1 MSAYAP
7 SIADVMSCTPATRPT
22 PTANSALVARAQAGD
37 GEAFAI
43 LFEQHKRRVY
53 SLCLLMT
60 GDVADAEDLTQDAF
74 IQVFRKLGTFRGDS
88 AFSTWLYRVAVN
100 TVLMSLRKRK
110 PKQVSLDEPVCVND
124 SVVPRDFGRNDPA
137 LSGTVDRI
145 ALVRAIQELPEGYRR
160 IFLLHEVEGYQ
171 HHEIAAMLHCSVGN
185 SKSQLHKAK
194 LKIRELLM
202 LNQSA
207 PAKGC
212 KGVAAEACKRVSDK
226 GASAA
231 AAPAPRREDHDV
243 QPGIVLAFP
252 APSALYTRATGLAQ
266 AGD

>member
-1 MSAYAP
+1 MNIAVSGVAVTRDYSAKPRAAQVQP
-7 SIADVMSCTPATRPT
+7 E
-22 PTANSALVARAQAGD
+22 LVARAQAGD
-37 GEAFAI
+37 GEAFAV
-43 LFEQHKRRVY
+43 LFEQHKKRVY

-110 PKQVSLDEPVCVND
+110 PRQVSLDEPVRIEH
-124 SVVPRDFGRNDPA
+124 SLVPRDFGKNDPE

-145 ALVRAIQELPEGYRR
+145 ALIRAIKELPEGYRK

-171 HHEIAAMLHCSVGN
+171 HHEIATLLRCSVGN

-202 LNQSA
+202 DNSLTSA
-207 PAKGC
+207 ETSRGQEGAKSDGA
-212 KGVAAEACKRVSDK
+212 VALAPSK
-226 GASAA
+226 AS
-231 AAPAPRREDHDV
+231 RRKSEYD
-243 QPGIVLAFP
+243 P
-252 APSALYTRATGLAQ
+252 APSAEVSEWGAFLETQKVQPRLEQRG
-266 AGD
+266 

>member
-1 MSAYAP
+1 MSACVTSMAGVNDLA
-7 SIADVMSCTPATRPT
+7 STKRLGADSLP
-22 PTANSALVARAQAGD
+22 NLVARAQGGD
-37 GEAFAI
+37 GEAFAT
-43 LFEQHKRRVY
+43 LFEQHKKRVY

-110 PKQVSLDEPVCVND
+110 PKQISLDEPVCID
-124 SVVPRDFGRNDPA
+124 HSFVPRDFGRNDPE

-145 ALVRAIQELPEGYRR
+145 ALIRAIKELPEGYRK

-171 HHEIAAMLHCSVGN
+171 HHEIAAMLRCSVGN

-202 LNQSA
+202 LEKDVLNKEEA
-207 PAKGC
+207 P
-212 KGVAAEACKRVSDK
+212 VQVDAEVKTNVPVTKKLKPSLSDTDYFSDELVSTK
-226 GASAA
+226 A
-231 AAPAPRREDHDV
+231 
-243 QPGIVLAFP
+243 
-252 APSALYTRATGLAQ
+252 YTAVPMLEQRG
-266 AGD
+266 

>member
-1 MSAYAP
+1 MSACVTSVAGVNDLP
-7 SIADVMSCTPATRPT
+7 STSRSGADSLP
-22 PTANSALVARAQAGD
+22 NLVARAQAGD
-37 GEAFAI
+37 GEAFAT
-43 LFEQHKRRVY
+43 LFEQHKKRVY

-110 PKQVSLDEPVCVND
+110 PKQISLDEPVCID
-124 SVVPRDFGRNDPA
+124 HSFVPRDFGRNDPE

-145 ALVRAIQELPEGYRR
+145 ALIRAIKELPEGYRK
-160 IFLLHEVEGYQ
+160 IFLLHEVDGYQ
-171 HHEIAAMLHCSVGN
+171 HHEIAAMLRCSVGN

-202 LNQSA
+202 LEPDVPQNDKEAVPVQA
-207 PAKGC
+207 NAEVKMKVP
-212 KGVAAEACKRVSDK
+212 VAAKLKSSFSDSDYFPDDLVST
-226 GASAA
+226 
-231 AAPAPRREDHDV
+231 ET
-243 QPGIVLAFP
+243 
-252 APSALYTRATGLAQ
+252 YTTIPMLEQRG
-266 AGD
+266 

>member
-1 MSAYAP
+1 MSVCVTSVAGVNDLSTKRSGTDSLP
-7 SIADVMSCTPATRPT
+7 
-22 PTANSALVARAQAGD
+22 NLVARAQAGD
-37 GEAFAI
+37 GEAFAT
-43 LFEQHKRRVY
+43 LFEQHKKRVY

-110 PKQVSLDEPVCVND
+110 PKQISLDEPVCID
-124 SVVPRDFGRNDPA
+124 HSFVPRDFGRNDPE

-145 ALVRAIQELPEGYRR
+145 ALIRAIKELPEGYRK

-171 HHEIAAMLHCSVGN
+171 HHEIAAMLRCSVGN

-202 LNQSA
+202 LENDVPQNDKEGIPVHAGAEVKIKA
-207 PAKGC
+207 PA
-212 KGVAAEACKRVSDK
+212 AAKLKSSFSDADYFPDDLVS
-226 GASAA
+226 S
-231 AAPAPRREDHDV
+231 ET
-243 QPGIVLAFP
+243 
-252 APSALYTRATGLAQ
+252 YTTMPMLEQRG
-266 AGD
+266 